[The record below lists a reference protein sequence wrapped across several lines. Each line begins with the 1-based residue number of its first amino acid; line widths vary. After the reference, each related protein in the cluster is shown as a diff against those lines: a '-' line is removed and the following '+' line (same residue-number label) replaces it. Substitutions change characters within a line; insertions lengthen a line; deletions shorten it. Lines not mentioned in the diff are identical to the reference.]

1 MHYIAMQF
9 ASGRAFFVGVLLV
22 AWVALLGCRRAR
34 PLGPLLTIAA
44 VVGAVLVLL
53 SATPLP
59 PAAYGVWL
67 LLVAGCIVLSEKQQ
81 TRGLRVHTVTVTLLV
96 SVSLGLVATEV
107 PYRFSRP
114 LPFPLDKPV
123 IVVGDSLA
131 MALET
136 GVEPWPHQWGK
147 SVGLEVTN
155 FAAGGKRVGGTAE
168 DARRIA
174 LTDAS
179 VLIEIGGND
188 ELAAVSARQFGQD
201 LEALLRVVCTPGR
214 AVAMFEL
221 PLIPFYNRYGI
232 AQRRSAREYGVTL
245 IPKARLASILADPS
259 ATVDGLHL
267 TAEGHRRLADVL
279 TSLTPKGR
287 TPAAGQTA
295 TR

>member
-1 MHYIAMQF
+1 MQF
-9 ASGRAFFVGVLLV
+9 ASGRTFFVGVLLV
-22 AWVALLGCRRAR
+22 GAACLWACRRA
-34 PLGPLLTIAA
+34 PLLGPALTVAA

-59 PAAYGVWL
+59 LPLYVLWL
-67 LLVAGCIVLSEKQQ
+67 VLLAGCLVLSERRQSQ
-81 TRGLRVHTVTVTLLV
+81 GLRVHAVMATLLV
-96 SVSLGLVATEV
+96 SVSLGLVALEL

-114 LPFPLDKPV
+114 LPFPLDRPV

-136 GVEPWPHQWGK
+136 GVEPWPRQWGR
-147 SVGLEVTN
+147 SAGLAVTS
-155 FAAGGKRVGGTAE
+155 FAAGGKRVGGTTE

-174 LTDAS
+174 ATDAS

-201 LEALLRVVCTPGR
+201 LGALLRVVCTPGR

-221 PLIPFYNRYGI
+221 PLIPFYNRYGV
-232 AQRRSAREYGVTL
+232 AQRRYARQYGVTL
-245 IPKARLASILADPS
+245 IPKARLASILADPK

-267 TAEGHRRLADVL
+267 TAEGHKRVAALL
-279 TSLTPKGR
+279 TSLVPRDSRHAGR
-287 TPAAGQTA
+287 RA
-295 TR
+295 TRR